1 MTWLKLIIKK
11 INNICDFELSWSEDN
26 ILGAQLEYPQSLIN
40 LYQQWY
46 SAYFNYYRS
55 LRVTAQTIII
65 TQSSQDYH
73 RLLRDANYQ
82 LIDEFQRWLLSPEI
96 AEIRKKIVNIV
107 NNNPQENLDL
117 LIACSPNE
125 LTRLPWETWDLG
137 SDLGAKNKI
146 RITRT
151 TINNDDLLIDNF
163 SKKRLFSGRKP
174 RILTIVGNDPGLDF
188 SQDIKIIKSLSKL
201 AELDFIGD
209 APATHNSNLKQELF
223 NKISS
228 PDGWDILFFIGH
240 SNEANWG
247 GEFYLAPNLA
257 LKVEDIKESLT
268 QAAKNGL
275 KLAFFNSCA
284 GIDIAE
290 SLIQIGLGQVILMR
304 EPVNNTVACQLLKI
318 FITSLSEYKDAQEAL
333 IDVCSF
339 FKQENIQQKYP
350 ASYLLPSL
358 YRHPKSNLFHFRN
371 WQGKIK
377 SLLPEKQ
384 IVKYLSL
391 FVLLSLLPPV
401 QDLLLETR
409 LAVQLLYRQ
418 ATNQIDRT
426 IQPPTLLI
434 QIDEES
440 LSKANLPWRTRE
452 ELDRTYLA
460 QIINNLNQ
468 KIPTAQVIGID
479 YKLWEPKP
487 QEDTALNQAIQAGK
501 QQNIQFI
508 FAASTQDKKII
519 IPEIANPQTSLRG
532 DIYFYPGYLELPEKN
547 NNCQNMCPFAYL
559 LALVSSRQQVVSP
572 HLSRTTTFLEKLRL
586 HSLSSYSQN
595 FAQMW
600 FHPLV
605 DFSIPPEQIYT
616 PLPAWCL
623 LEQDLDSVCQ
633 PLDNLQQQIAIIA
646 AGGYEEADDNFPL
659 PLALEFTQR
668 KSSQYLT
675 GGEVHAYMVHHF
687 LDRHIVTPIPNI
699 LALLLTAII
708 SQGIILTLRPSQRQK
723 WILILLATNI
733 TYILLGLQLYLS
745 IRLLVPLLLPSVL
758 LWIYISVSKGSKT

>member
-1 MTWLKLIIKK
+1 MTWLKLIIKR

-46 SAYFNYYRS
+46 NSYFNYYRS

-73 RLLRDANYQ
+73 RLLRDSTYQ

-96 AEIRKKIVNIV
+96 ADIRKKIVNIV

-125 LTRLPWETWDLG
+125 LTRLPWEIWDIG
-137 SDLGAKNKI
+137 SDLGAKNKVHI
-146 RITRT
+146 ART
-151 TINNDDLLIDNF
+151 TINNDDLIINNPK
-163 SKKRLFSGRKP
+163 KKRLFSRRRP
-174 RILTIVGNDPGLDF
+174 RILTIIGNDPHLDF
-188 SQDIKIIKSLSKL
+188 SEDIKTIKSLSKL

-209 APATHNSNLKQELF
+209 APATNDSYLKQELF

-257 LKVEDIKESLT
+257 LKIEDIKESLA

-290 SLIQIGLGQVILMR
+290 SLTKIGLGQVILMR
-304 EPVNNTVACQLLKI
+304 EPVNNAVACQLLKI
-318 FITSLSEYKDAQEAL
+318 FIASLLEYKNVQEAL
-333 IDVCSF
+333 IDACNF

-350 ASYLLPSL
+350 GSYLLPSL
-358 YRHPKSNLFHFRN
+358 YRHPKSKLFRFQN

-377 SLLPEKQ
+377 NVLPEKQ
-384 IVKYLSL
+384 IVKYLLL
-391 FVLLSLLPPV
+391 FILLSLLPPV

-409 LAVQLLYRQ
+409 LAVQLFYRQ
-418 ATNQIDRT
+418 ATNQIDRKT
-426 IQPPTLLI
+426 QTPTLLI
-434 QIDEES
+434 QIDEQS

-452 ELDRTYLA
+452 DLDRTYLA

-508 FAASTQDKKII
+508 FAASTHDKKTI
-519 IPEIANPQTSLRG
+519 IPEIANPQKSLQG
-532 DIYFYPGYLELPEKN
+532 DISFYLGYLEILGKN
-547 NNCQNMCPFAYL
+547 DNCQNICPFAYL
-559 LALVSSRQQVVSP
+559 LALVNSRQQVVSP
-572 HLSRTTTFLEKLRL
+572 HLSQTTTLLEKLR
-586 HSLSSYSQN
+586 
-595 FAQMW
+595 
-600 FHPLV
+600 
-605 DFSIPPEQIYT
+605 
-616 PLPAWCL
+616 
-623 LEQDLDSVCQ
+623 
-633 PLDNLQQQIAIIA
+633 
-646 AGGYEEADDNFPL
+646 
-659 PLALEFTQR
+659 
-668 KSSQYLT
+668 
-675 GGEVHAYMVHHF
+675 HH
-687 LDRHIVTPIPNI
+687 
-699 LALLLTAII
+699 LLLH
-708 SQGIILTLRPSQRQK
+708 
-723 WILILLATNI
+723 N
-733 TYILLGLQLYLS
+733 
-745 IRLLVPLLLPSVL
+745 LLLQ
-758 LWIYISVSKGSKT
+758 

>member
-1 MTWLKLIIKK
+1 MTWLKLIIKR

-65 TQSSQDYH
+65 TQSPQDYH

-96 AEIRKKIVNIV
+96 ADIRKKIVNIV
-107 NNNPQENLDL
+107 NDNPQENLDL

-125 LTRLPWETWDLG
+125 LTRLPWETWDIG
-137 SDLGAKNKI
+137 SDLGAKNKVNI
-146 RITRT
+146 ART
-151 TINNDDLLIDNF
+151 TINNNNLFIDNF
-163 SKKRLFSGRKP
+163 NRKRLFSWRKP
-174 RILTIVGNDPGLDF
+174 RILTIVGYDPDLNF
-188 SQDIKIIKSLSKL
+188 SQDIKTIKSLSKL
-201 AELDFIGD
+201 AEIDFIGD
-209 APATHNSNLKQELF
+209 DSEVNYSKLKQELF
-223 NKISS
+223 NQISS

-257 LKVEDIKESLT
+257 LKIEDIKKSLAR
-268 QAAKNGL
+268 AAKNGL
-275 KLAFFNSCA
+275 ELAFFNSCA

-290 SLIQIGLGQVILMR
+290 SLIQIGLSQVILMR
-304 EPVNNTVACQLLKI
+304 EPVNNTVACQVLKI
-318 FITSLSEYKDAQEAL
+318 FIASLSEYKDAREAL
-333 IDVCSF
+333 IDACSF

-350 ASYLLPSL
+350 GSYLLPSL
-358 YRHPKSNLFHFRN
+358 YRHPRANLFRFQN

-377 SLLPEKQ
+377 NLLPEKR

-391 FVLLSLLPPV
+391 FVFLSLLPPV
-401 QDLLLETR
+401 QDLLLEAR
-409 LAVQLLYRQ
+409 LVSQLFYRQ

-460 QIINNLNQ
+460 QIINNLNH
-468 KIPTAQVIGID
+468 KNSTAKVIGID

-487 QEDTALNQAIQAGK
+487 KEDPVLNQVIEARK

-508 FAASTQDKKII
+508 FAASTQAKKTI
-519 IPEIANPQTSLRG
+519 IPEIANPQTSLQG
-532 DIYFYPGYLELPEKN
+532 DIYFYPGHLEIPGKN
-547 NNCQNMCPFAYL
+547 DNCQDICPFAYL
-559 LALVSSRQQVVSP
+559 LALVSSQQQVVSSD
-572 HLSRTTTFLEKLRL
+572 LSRTITFLEKLRL
-586 HSLSSYSQN
+586 HSLSSFSQK
-595 FAQMW
+595 FVQMW

-616 PLPAWCL
+616 SLPAWCL
-623 LEQDLDSVCQ
+623 LEEELNSVCHS
-633 PLDNLQQQIAIIA
+633 LDNLQQQIVIIA

-659 PLALEFTQR
+659 PLALQFTQQ

-675 GGEVHAYMVHHF
+675 GGEIHAYMVHHF
-687 LDRHIVTPIPNI
+687 LARHLVIPIPDI

-708 SQGIILTLRPSQRQK
+708 SQGIILNIRPSQRQK
-723 WILILLATNI
+723 WILILLAANI
-733 TYILLGLQLYLS
+733 TYILLGWQLYLS
-745 IRLLVPLLLPSVL
+745 IRLLVPLLFPSVL
-758 LWIYISVSKGSKT
+758 LWTYISISTGSKT